1 MRRLYA
7 LLLHAENV
15 IHHQLVAHSVAVL
28 RVAVGAV
35 FLGFG
40 VLKYFPGISP
50 AEGLTRATTHLLTF
64 GLIPGAVSLVAIA
77 TLECFIGACLI
88 TGRLMRAAIW
98 LLAIEFVGILAPLAL
113 LPDRLFSGPHNAPT
127 LEGQYVL
134 KDMILVGA
142 GMVIAAATFRGGRL
156 VRSDLPPVSRP
167 VPKDRWMASR
177 SWAWCSIVAGTP
189 SSYARS
195 ASDTACLS
203 QSSRTGAT
211 SRERAPRTPWTGPRC
226 PPAGETRVPSE
237 QRKRAQLIAGR
248 AKVRH
253 SAPIPPSRVCPPHAP
268 RPPRGLVREGQRDGT
283 VRTPGNVERVQP
295 ADDGVQR
302 VEHRQLKAS
311 PKDVAGVGARS
322 QTEASPNALPGR
334 TQGKSCRLIGAL
346 LGLDPGSDAAHRHVD
361 ALLPGMLRHF
371 PPGHRQ
377 QPTRSPVAIRCL
389 TRTARTSWR

>member
-77 TLECFIGACLI
+77 TLECFSGACLI

-167 VPKDRWMASR
+167 RAEGPMVGEQKLGLVLDSGGDPVLIRQICERYGLSESEFEDWRDIAR
-177 SWAWCSIVAGTP
+177 AG
-189 SSYARS
+189 A
-195 ASDTACLS
+195 AHALDQTAV
-203 QSSRTGAT
+203 
-211 SRERAPRTPWTGPRC
+211 
-226 PPAGETRVPSE
+226 PAGR
-237 QRKRAQLIAGR
+237 
-248 AKVRH
+248 
-253 SAPIPPSRVCPPHAP
+253 
-268 RPPRGLVREGQRDGT
+268 
-283 VRTPGNVERVQP
+283 
-295 ADDGVQR
+295 
-302 VEHRQLKAS
+302 
-311 PKDVAGVGARS
+311 
-322 QTEASPNALPGR
+322 
-334 TQGKSCRLIGAL
+334 
-346 LGLDPGSDAAHRHVD
+346 
-361 ALLPGMLRHF
+361 
-371 PPGHRQ
+371 
-377 QPTRSPVAIRCL
+377 
-389 TRTARTSWR
+389 